1 MTGTVLVTG
10 GSRGIGRAVSEVL
23 NVRGWQVL
31 APSRQ
36 ELDLADAS
44 SVGAFLS
51 SLTTEV
57 DGLVLN
63 AGVNSPRDLGALS
76 FEEWNKVHQVNETSA
91 FQLVSGLVPM
101 MAQRGRGRLVAITSA
116 YTARARDGRAA
127 YSSSKSGLEAL
138 MRSVAVEYSGSGVI
152 ANSVA
157 PGFVDTDLTRQNNT
171 DETIMR
177 LLERVPVGR
186 LAEPKEIAEAVAFLM
201 SDDNRYITGH
211 TLNVDG
217 GFACT

>member
-1 MTGTVLVTG
+1 
-10 GSRGIGRAVSEVL
+10 
-23 NVRGWQVL
+23 
-31 APSRQ
+31 
-36 ELDLADAS
+36 
-44 SVGAFLS
+44 
-51 SLTTEV
+51 
-57 DGLVLN
+57 
-63 AGVNSPRDLGALS
+63 
-76 FEEWNKVHQVNETSA
+76 
-91 FQLVSGLVPM
+91 
-101 MAQRGRGRLVAITSA
+101 
-116 YTARARDGRAA
+116 
-127 YSSSKSGLEAL
+127 
-138 MRSVAVEYSGSGVI
+138 MRSVAVEYSSSGVM

>member
-1 MTGTVLVTG
+1 MTSTVLVTG

-23 NVRGWQVL
+23 SVRGWQVL

-116 YTARARDGRAA
+116 YTARGRDGRAA

-138 MRSVAVEYSGSGVI
+138 MRSVAVEYSSSGVM

-171 DETIMR
+171 DETITR

-186 LAEPKEIAEAVAFLM
+186 LAEPMEIAEAVAFLM

>member
-1 MTGTVLVTG
+1 MTSTVLVTG

-116 YTARARDGRAA
+116 YTARSREGRAA
-127 YSSSKSGLEAL
+127 YSASKSGLEAL
-138 MRSVAVEYSGSGVI
+138 MRSVAVEYSSSGVI

-177 LLERVPVGR
+177 LLEQVPVGR

>member
-1 MTGTVLVTG
+1 MTSTVLVTG

-36 ELDLADAS
+36 ELDLADPS

-116 YTARARDGRAA
+116 YTARSRDGRAA

-138 MRSVAVEYSGSGVI
+138 MRSVAVEYSSSGVM

-186 LAEPKEIAEAVAFLM
+186 LAEPMEIAEAVAFLM

>member
-1 MTGTVLVTG
+1 MTSTVLVTG
-10 GSRGIGRAVSEVL
+10 GSRGIGRAVAEVL

-36 ELDLADAS
+36 ELDLADPS

-116 YTARARDGRAA
+116 YTARSREGRAA
-127 YSSSKSGLEAL
+127 YSASKSGLEAL
-138 MRSVAVEYSGSGVI
+138 MRSVAVEYSSSGVM

>member
-1 MTGTVLVTG
+1 
-10 GSRGIGRAVSEVL
+10 
-23 NVRGWQVL
+23 
-31 APSRQ
+31 
-36 ELDLADAS
+36 
-44 SVGAFLS
+44 
-51 SLTTEV
+51 
-57 DGLVLN
+57 
-63 AGVNSPRDLGALS
+63 
-76 FEEWNKVHQVNETSA
+76 
-91 FQLVSGLVPM
+91 
-101 MAQRGRGRLVAITSA
+101 
-116 YTARARDGRAA
+116 
-127 YSSSKSGLEAL
+127 
-138 MRSVAVEYSGSGVI
+138 MRSVAVEYSSSGVM

-157 PGFVDTDLTRQNNT
+157 PGFVDTDLTRHNNT

>member
-1 MTGTVLVTG
+1 MTSTVLVTG

-116 YTARARDGRAA
+116 YTARSREGRAA
-127 YSSSKSGLEAL
+127 YSASKSGLEAL

>member
-1 MTGTVLVTG
+1 MTSTVLVTG

-36 ELDLADAS
+36 ELDLADPS

-116 YTARARDGRAA
+116 YTARSREGRAA
-127 YSSSKSGLEAL
+127 YSASKSGLEAL
-138 MRSVAVEYSGSGVI
+138 MRSVAVEYSSSGVM

>member
-1 MTGTVLVTG
+1 
-10 GSRGIGRAVSEVL
+10 
-23 NVRGWQVL
+23 
-31 APSRQ
+31 
-36 ELDLADAS
+36 
-44 SVGAFLS
+44 
-51 SLTTEV
+51 
-57 DGLVLN
+57 
-63 AGVNSPRDLGALS
+63 
-76 FEEWNKVHQVNETSA
+76 
-91 FQLVSGLVPM
+91 
-101 MAQRGRGRLVAITSA
+101 
-116 YTARARDGRAA
+116 
-127 YSSSKSGLEAL
+127 
-138 MRSVAVEYSGSGVI
+138 MRSVAVEYSGSGVM

>member
-1 MTGTVLVTG
+1 MTSTVLVTG

-36 ELDLADAS
+36 ELDLADPS

-116 YTARARDGRAA
+116 YTARSREGRAA
-127 YSSSKSGLEAL
+127 YSASKSGLEAL
-138 MRSVAVEYSGSGVI
+138 MRSVAVEYSSSGVM

-186 LAEPKEIAEAVAFLM
+186 LAEPMEIAEAVAFLM